1 MKTLRIKQDDL
12 NTTILKEIASAVK
25 NGQIVSFPTE
35 TVYGVGAYLFDE
47 EAHRNLYELKR
58 RPKNK
63 GFILHISKIEDIFHV
78 TKDIPN
84 DFYLLAEQ
92 FFPGPLTIVINNNSG
107 CFKEISVKNTIAFRM
122 PDNEIA
128 LRLINEINSPL
139 VGTSANI
146 SNEKSPVSADEVL
159 KYFDGKIPY
168 IIDSGTCNLKVPSTV
183 LSLSEKQPSI
193 LRLGSIPKEE
203 IEDIIKKKVI
213 IN

>member
-1 MKTLRIKQDDL
+1 MKTLRIKKEDL
-12 NTTILKEIASAVK
+12 NKTILKEIVSSIK
-25 NGQIVSFPTE
+25 NGHIISFPTE

-47 EAHRNLYELKR
+47 DAHKRLYELKK

-63 GFILHISKIEDIFHV
+63 GFILHISKIEDVLHV
-78 TKDIPN
+78 TKDIPY
-84 DFYLLAEQ
+84 DFYLLYEK
-92 FFPGPLTIVINNNSG
+92 FFPGPLTIVINNNNDS
-107 CFKEISVKNTIAFRM
+107 FKEISVKNTIAFRM
-122 PDNEIA
+122 PDNEPTIK
-128 LRLINEINSPL
+128 LINELNSPL

-146 SNEKSPVSADEVL
+146 SNEKSPISADEVL

-168 IIDSGTCNLKVPSTV
+168 VIDSGTCKIKVPSTV

-193 LRLGSIPKEE
+193 LRLGSISKEE